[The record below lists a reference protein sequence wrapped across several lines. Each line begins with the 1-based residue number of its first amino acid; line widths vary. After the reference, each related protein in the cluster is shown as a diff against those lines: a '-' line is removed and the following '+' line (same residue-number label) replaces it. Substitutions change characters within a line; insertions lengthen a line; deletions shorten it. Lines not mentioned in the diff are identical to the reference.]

1 MKIIAIFF
9 SFLVMSACYANDL
22 NKSISNADD
31 LNIKNFGFSYC
42 MTMTQDQALS
52 SEAALAMGGYFQH
65 GSYEEP
71 AYKNLKKY
79 INQYMKTKT
88 KVYKSNAMPAILMHC
103 LDLYNS
109 TEYKE
114 MIKQQHHYLIR

>member
-22 NKSISNADD
+22 NKSISNADE

-42 MTMTQDQALS
+42 MTMTQDQAFS

>member
-1 MKIIAIFF
+1 
-9 SFLVMSACYANDL
+9 
-22 NKSISNADD
+22 
-31 LNIKNFGFSYC
+31 
-42 MTMTQDQALS
+42 
-52 SEAALAMGGYFQH
+52 
-65 GSYEEP
+65 
-71 AYKNLKKY
+71 
-79 INQYMKTKT
+79 MKTKT